1 MIPILFEYNATD
13 FSTHGI
19 GDLVDCTACETQ
31 LNDEGEYE
39 LSFVYPKSGELFS
52 QLTIGRLI
60 YAKANSWQ
68 QNQIFRIYGYE
79 KDMGGKVTINC
90 EHISYDL
97 NRIPVKKFKS
107 AASATCNTVLGD
119 LKSKA
124 VAINGLNI
132 SKFTFTSN
140 VSGTAQTQE
149 GYYELDTPS
158 NARAAILDGD
168 DSIKGVF
175 GGNLILDNYNLKLL
189 ASGTSESGMNRGV
202 LIEYGVDLMDLN
214 QEENIS
220 EMYTGVYPYYRYMKN
235 DGDEDETIVYGSI
248 QYASGTYMGTT
259 TTAITDGSTVKTI
272 VINGSSVTAAKGY
285 LVIYNSKEFLFN
297 GTKWTELRRKNRI
310 MPLDVTEYFP
320 NQKEHT
326 APTAAQINAKG
337 KEWMQKEDGF
347 GEPEVNLTLSYAAL
361 NQDVH
366 LHDQITVRF
375 VKMEIDVAAKVTSYK
390 YDVLNERCIEIEV
403 GKTKK
408 TILFSLEDASRLK
421 KGLLPPKRIQDKSI
435 TSDKYADGS
444 VQSAAIG
451 TGSVGSSKIANSAV
465 NGWHLVDEAV
475 DSNKIKDSAVTV
487 NKIANGAVES
497 VKIGP
502 GAVTGVKIFDK
513 AVSEGHLD
521 NALQTLLADV
531 VAAQELY
538 ADVIHFGGSYGNYI
552 ETGSVQTQV
561 FIFGHKSLGLFNPSQ
576 ATEVLGFG

>member
-1 MIPILFEYNATD
+1 MIPILFENNATD

-19 GDLVDCTACETQ
+19 GDLVDCITCETQ
-31 LNDEGEYE
+31 LNDDGEYE
-39 LSFVYPKSGELFS
+39 LSFAYPKSGELFS
-52 QLTIGRLI
+52 QLTIGRLV

-79 KDMGGKVTINC
+79 KDIGSKVTINC

-97 NRIPVKKFKS
+97 NRIPVKKFKA
-107 AASATCNTVLGD
+107 AASATCNTVLGNI
-119 LKSKA
+119 KSNA
-124 VAINGLNI
+124 VTIIGLDI
-132 SKFTFTSN
+132 SKFTFSSN

-168 DSIKGVF
+168 DSVKGVF

-189 ASGTSESGMNRGV
+189 APGTSESGMNRGV

-220 EMYTGVYPYYRYMKN
+220 EMFTGVYPYYRYLAN
-235 DGDEDETIVYGSI
+235 EGDEDETVVYGSI
-248 QYASGTYMGTT
+248 QYASGTFQNHR
-259 TTAITDGSTVKTI
+259 V
-272 VINGSSVTAAKGY
+272 
-285 LVIYNSKEFLFN
+285 
-297 GTKWTELRRKNRI
+297 

-320 NQKEHT
+320 NQAEHT

-337 KEWMQKEDGF
+337 QEWMQKEDGF

-361 NQDVH
+361 GQDVH
-366 LHDQITVRF
+366 LHDQVTVRF
-375 VKMEIDVAAKVTSYK
+375 VKMGIDVAAKVTSYK
-390 YDVLNERCIEIEV
+390 YDVLNERCVEIEV

-421 KGLLPPKRIQDKSI
+421 KGLLPPKRIQDKSL

-465 NGWHLVDEAV
+465 NGWHIVDEAV

-497 VKIGP
+497 IKIGP

-521 NALQTLLADV
+521 NNLQTLLADI

-561 FIFGHKSLGLFNPSQ
+561 FIFGHKSLGLFSPSQ